1 MTIFSYKKTI
11 LAGFIILFAVLAIVF
26 RQDIIH
32 WLQTIRE
39 IGLSRPFF
47 VSFIIIFLKI
57 ITPSIGFPGTP
68 LTLLSG
74 SIFGN
79 LWGTIVS
86 IIGNTLGALL
96 AFLLSRYLFSRYVYE
111 KILPRYPRI
120 MEFNEKIKRK
130 GIATVAALRL
140 IPLFPFNALNF
151 LLGVTGIRTRDYF
164 IGSFFGMIPGTFMFV
179 YLGNSLTT
187 FSFANVVIGLI
198 GIGLLIVIGKKY
210 EKRI

>member
-1 MTIFSYKKTI
+1 MRVPSYKKLI
-11 LAGFIILFAVLAIVF
+11 LAGGVVLLAVLAIVF
-26 RQDIIH
+26 RQDVFD
-32 WLQTIRE
+32 WMQAIRE
-39 IGLSRPFF
+39 VGLTRPFF
-47 VSFIIIFLKI
+47 VGSILIFLKT

-79 LWGTIVS
+79 FWGTIVS
-86 IIGNTLGALL
+86 IIGNTFGALL
-96 AFLLSRYLFSRYVYE
+96 AFLLSRYLFSHYVQE

-130 GIATVAALRL
+130 GITTVAVLRL

-151 LLGVTGIRTRDYF
+151 LLGVTSIRIKDYF

-179 YLGNSLTT
+179 YLGDSLTAL
-187 FSFANVVIGLI
+187 SPINIALSLLGIAILI
-198 GIGLLIVIGKKY
+198 YIGKKY